1 MFVNI
6 FTADYKYSLLNRENL
21 REPIQTQLS
30 KKQKTFSQFAATFLK
45 YRLNFEQFPKKMTLI
60 TDVFPKLRTPKN
72 VVK

>member
-6 FTADYKYSLLNRENL
+6 FTADDKYSLLNRDNL

-45 YRLNFEQFPKKMTLI
+45 YRLNFELKI
-60 TDVFPKLRTPKN
+60 S
-72 VVK
+72 